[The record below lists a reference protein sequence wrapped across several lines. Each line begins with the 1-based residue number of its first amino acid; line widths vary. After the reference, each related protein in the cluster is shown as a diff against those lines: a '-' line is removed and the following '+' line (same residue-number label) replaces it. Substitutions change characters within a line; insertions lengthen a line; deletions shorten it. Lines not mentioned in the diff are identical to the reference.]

1 VDFGQAC
8 TEGPAALAALPS
20 LLPRTGDN
28 CAFDD
33 PVFVCERGVV
43 SPIVGQATTS
53 LHPFGARGDPEL
65 VEKIAG
71 GYPGPGRRE
80 VNALVVLVAR
90 ELRLERNAR
99 TFDRVAVL
107 PTELCRRIAA
117 DFERWKQA
125 GLGGGLA
132 RSGGSRGVT

>member
-1 VDFGQAC
+1 
-8 TEGPAALAALPS
+8 
-20 LLPRTGDN
+20 
-28 CAFDD
+28 
-33 PVFVCERGVV
+33 
-43 SPIVGQATTS
+43 
-53 LHPFGARGDPEL
+53 
-65 VEKIAG
+65 
-71 GYPGPGRRE
+71 